1 MPGVRARR
9 GRRAALAPALL
20 IALLAR
26 PAAARELW
34 RDGGRSLELRTTFK
48 VTGTVSRAPD
58 DTLLYPE
65 RLTDESLWRLR
76 LEPIWRPGPAV
87 TVDAAY
93 EQRVSVTPTSGGL
106 SGAVGVLPREFPAPY
121 RLVQLDAPIREQPG
135 LAWRQELD
143 RAYAA
148 FHTGP
153 AEITAGRQAVGWGRG
168 TLFGAVDLFV
178 PFTPLEA
185 DREWRR
191 GIDALRADVKLGAR
205 ASADF
210 VGAFSPYIDSS
221 CTAVR
226 LRGYSGALDGELV
239 LGQRARDLVAGL
251 TSSAAIGSA
260 ELHGELAYF
269 RTPEPI
275 TGGGRDVT
283 KLVLGGSYR
292 LGLGAGVPLI
302 VEYHYSGFGI
312 PNAVDI
318 PTYVADPAFR
328 IRYGRGDTQILGQH
342 ALALLASADLSPA
355 LAAALTAIADPHYGS
370 GVLAPNLTLR
380 PGDRLVILA
389 GLYVPWGAG
398 ASGTTLH
405 SFYGST
411 PLTALLQVTIAD

>member
-106 SGAVGVLPREFPAPY
+106 SGAVGVLPR
-121 RLVQLDAPIREQPG
+121 
-135 LAWRQELD
+135 
-143 RAYAA
+143 A

-355 LAAALTAIADPHYGS
+355 LAAALTAIADPHDGS

>member
-239 LGQRARDLVAGL
+239 LG
-251 TSSAAIGSA
+251 
-260 ELHGELAYF
+260 
-269 RTPEPI
+269 
-275 TGGGRDVT
+275 
-283 KLVLGGSYR
+283 GSYR

-355 LAAALTAIADPHYGS
+355 LAAALTAIADPHDGS